1 MIMTMDVGNTNVKF
15 GIFDGDKMVESFR
28 VSTDTRKTG
37 DEYGAII
44 ATLLRRTGLKFSDIN
59 GVIMSSVSPALNYT
73 LEHMCKYYIGVE
85 PIVVE
90 PGVKT
95 GINIKYDNPKELGAD
110 RIVNAVGALKKYGGP
125 CIVVDFGTATS
136 FSVIDEKGNFLGG
149 AICPGIK
156 TSTDALVQN
165 AAKLPKIEFEKP
177 NHVISKS
184 TVSNMQSG
192 IIYGF
197 IGMVDN
203 IVRLMKK
210 ELNKDAKVVATG
222 GLAELMKNS
231 DKKVIDVID
240 RNLTLFGLKTIY
252 ELNKEG

>member
-59 GVIMSSVSPALNYT
+59 GIIMSSVSPALNYT

-165 AAKLPKIEFEKP
+165 AAKLHKIEFEKP